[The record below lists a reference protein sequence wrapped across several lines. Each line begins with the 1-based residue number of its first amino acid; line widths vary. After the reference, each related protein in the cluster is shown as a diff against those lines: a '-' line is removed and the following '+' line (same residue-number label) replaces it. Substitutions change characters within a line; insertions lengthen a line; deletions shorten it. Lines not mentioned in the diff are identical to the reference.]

1 MTGALEMTCVFV
13 MHYGQKMHFLSKK
26 LLFGRFIGR
35 KVYFETI
42 VPVKKLSHLM
52 VWDKFPFNFQK
63 FERVVMV
70 FLKYK
75 NGPNLEEL
83 LSSTF

>member
-1 MTGALEMTCVFV
+1 MTGALEMTSVFA
-13 MHYGQKMHFLSKK
+13 MHYGQKTHFLSKK

-35 KVYFETI
+35 KVHFETI
-42 VPVKKLSHLM
+42 VPVKKLRHLM